1 MNPIHRDNST
11 QGETLEELLVGAA
24 SGDLSA
30 DEQEQLRSI
39 LEAEGQRAEQQQPY
53 GQLISELQSLPN
65 TELSSGLEQRL
76 IQLSQE
82 QPSSVSPIKK
92 LLALLAAGLA
102 AAGAVVAWQS
112 SGLELQLAR
121 KQTAPAQTAVP
132 EQSSKP
138 QSVKTAEQPKPN
150 EFLLTSR
157 TDPGAS
163 ATVTIRPEKA
173 TNLLVVKGL
182 PQLPAGKT
190 YRLWA
195 DTPRG
200 QQGCMTFRPDA
211 QGNARIQVPSEPSGS
226 AIRLLISIDPIYAG
240 SSAEEPANPVL
251 TSI

>member
-1 MNPIHRDNST
+1 M
-11 QGETLEELLVGAA
+11 
-24 SGDLSA
+24 
-30 DEQEQLRSI
+30 
-39 LEAEGQRAEQQQPY
+39 
-53 GQLISELQSLPN
+53 
-65 TELSSGLEQRL
+65 
-76 IQLSQE
+76 QLSQE
-82 QPSSVSPIKK
+82 QPSSVSPQK
-92 LLALLAAGLA
+92 LLALLAAGIA

-121 KQTAPAQTAVP
+121 KQTTPAQAQAPSSEPQPITAAV
-132 EQSSKP
+132 E
-138 QSVKTAEQPKPN
+138 PKPN

-157 TDPGAS
+157 TDPAAS

-211 QGNARIQVPSEPSGS
+211 DGNARIQVPSEPSGS
-226 AIRLLISIDPIYAG
+226 AVRLLISIDPIYAG